1 MDFVPAHPR
10 DVEFQATPILSRP
23 MSPRANNDVESTMT
37 SAEKSMTA
45 APDAP
50 HAGAEAA
57 LHHQAPPSKVLIPVL
72 VLAAF
77 GLYLASLAPQIVT
90 LAVRIAGVDPD
101 GKTIGLSAVLLA
113 GAVVSIASLPV
124 FGALSDRTR
133 GRFGRRVLRPGGSH
147 GPILVARVDGCT
159 ARPPA
164 CDERGAAM
172 EFVHLVDVDDLSPEL
187 RAMWDATPRAGLK
200 QFVQVMANAERYHVQ
215 FSALYA
221 SVRFDNHLGN
231 KLSELVR
238 LTVANTTECPVCMA
252 GRLPAAVEEG
262 MSEDLVCQLTDIDQG
277 DFTDAERAAIRFAHK
292 QKLPIFV
299 LGSGSNLVV
308 PDEGFPG
315 LVLHSVKA
323 VIVAV
328 EKAEALAAAGITRH
342 SARIVIDKCDIPR
355 LRQLI

>member
-133 GRFGRRVLRPGGSH
+133 GRYGRRRPWFVG
-147 GPILVARVDGCT
+147 
-159 ARPPA
+159 
-164 CDERGAAM
+164 GAAM
-172 EFVHLVDVDDLSPEL
+172 
-187 RAMWDATPRAGLK
+187 GL
-200 QFVQVMANAERYHVQ
+200 
-215 FSALYA
+215 L
-221 SVRFDNHLGN
+221 
-231 KLSELVR
+231 
-238 LTVANTTECPVCMA
+238 
-252 GRLPAAVEEG
+252 
-262 MSEDLVCQLTDIDQG
+262 
-277 DFTDAERAAIRFAHK
+277 
-292 QKLPIFV
+292 
-299 LGSGSNLVV
+299 
-308 PDEGFPG
+308 G
-315 LVLHSVKA
+315 LVIAGSMPSV
-323 VIVAV
+323 
-328 EKAEALAAAGITRH
+328 AGIAIGWGIA
-342 SARIVIDKCDIPR
+342 SLGYGAAFAGFLPLIPNSSRITCAPGCPG
-355 LRQLI
+355 